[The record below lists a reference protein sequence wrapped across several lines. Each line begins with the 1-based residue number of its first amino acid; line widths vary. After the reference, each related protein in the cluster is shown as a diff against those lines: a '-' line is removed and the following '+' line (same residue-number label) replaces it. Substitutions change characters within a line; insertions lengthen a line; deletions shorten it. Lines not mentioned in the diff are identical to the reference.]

1 MELLDRYLQGIK
13 FWLPR
18 AQQEDIAAELS
29 EDIQSQIADEETRL
43 GRPLNE
49 AETAAIL
56 QQRGRPLLVAQRYL
70 PQQSLIGPVLFPV
83 YRFVLK
89 IVILAYLAPRILV
102 WLGFMIFDS
111 GYRNSHTIASDL
123 VTGWGSFWINSLTV
137 FTIVTVVFAVL
148 EQAQARSHFLE
159 DWDPRKLPPVRDP
172 YQIPRVN
179 STVEIAAS
187 IFLLVLWV
195 KGVWSQTVFNFG
207 EVQVELAP
215 VWHTFCWALLL
226 LSLANIAVSAANLA
240 RPYWSP
246 LRSGLRL
253 ATDCI
258 GSIIFCWF
266 LKAHILASISVPHLS
281 PARAAEICDAINLN
295 ISKSLPFAVLACIII
310 VALSDGGRFLR
321 LRTSHMRLARKTA

>member
-1 MELLDRYLQGIK
+1 MELLDRYLQAIK

-18 AQQEDIAAELS
+18 EQQEDIAAELS

-43 GRPLNE
+43 DRPLNE

-56 QQRGRPLLVAQRYL
+56 KQRGRPLLVAQRYL
-70 PQQSLIGPVLFPV
+70 PQEVLIGPALFPV

-89 IVILAYLAPRILV
+89 IVILAYLAPWILV

-111 GYRNSHTIASDL
+111 GYRSSHTVARDL
-123 VTGWGSFWINSLTV
+123 ATGWGSFWSTALMV
-137 FTIVTVVFAVL
+137 LVIVTVVFAVL
-148 EQAQARSHFLE
+148 ERVNSRSHFLE

-172 YQIPRVN
+172 NQIPRVN
-179 STVEIAAS
+179 STVEIATC
-187 IFLLVLWV
+187 IFFLVWWI
-195 KGVWSQTVFNFG
+195 KGIWSQAVFNFG
-207 EVQVELAP
+207 EVQVVLAP
-215 VWHTFCWALLL
+215 VWHTLCWALLL
-226 LSLANIAVSAANLA
+226 LSLMSIAVSAANLA

-266 LKAHILASISVPHLS
+266 LKAHILASISGPNLS
-281 PARAAEICDAINLN
+281 PAKAAEISDAINLN
-295 ISKSLPFAVLACIII
+295 ISKSLPFAVLACIIV
-310 VALSDGGRFLR
+310 VALSNGGRILR
-321 LRTSHMRLARKTA
+321 LRSNHLHLARKTA